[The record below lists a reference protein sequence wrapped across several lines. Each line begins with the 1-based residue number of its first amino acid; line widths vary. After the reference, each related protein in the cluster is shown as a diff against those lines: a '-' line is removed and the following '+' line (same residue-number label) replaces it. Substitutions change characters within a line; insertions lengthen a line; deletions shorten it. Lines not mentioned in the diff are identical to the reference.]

1 VLQLS
6 EEQVMAKC
14 VAQAQT
20 LATADIKV
28 MDPETMLEVPADG
41 ITMGEVMIKGNNVMK
56 GYFKNPVG
64 TAEAFNQGWFHS
76 GDLGVMHANGRFE
89 IKDRSKGENIRRH
102 FFPFCTFLTAFLTA
116 FLTVVFFFMF
126 YYVYNRHYYIWRGE
140 YCLCGGGE
148 HPSLP
153 SGSDGGG
160 RGGHAAREV
169 GRSALCLCGAQPGC
183 TTPGY

>member
-1 VLQLS
+1 MCDVLLTCMRYSYIIAAVLHLS

-41 ITMGEVMIKGNNVMK
+41 TTMGEVMIKGNNVMK

-64 TAEAFNQGWFHS
+64 TAEAFHQGWFHS

-89 IKDRSKGENIRRH
+89 IKDRSKGQ
-102 FFPFCTFLTAFLTA
+102 A
-116 FLTVVFFFMF
+116 FFFLF
-126 YYVYNRHYYIWRGE
+126 
-140 YCLCGGGE
+140 LC
-148 HPSLP
+148 
-153 SGSDGGG
+153 
-160 RGGHAAREV
+160 
-169 GRSALCLCGAQPGC
+169 
-183 TTPGY
+183 